1 MKGEPQ
7 ISQMLVDSPHERGS
21 GSQSAAT
28 APLQAASITNEPM
41 LGIDYGERRIGV
53 AVANGALA
61 VPLAVIEHI
70 NRAEDLERVAAVARE
85 QSAACIVIG
94 LPLHMSGD
102 ESEQSRRARRFGS
115 ALARRLDVPVVY
127 ADERYTSVRASEA
140 LHAVPATRA
149 RKRGVKVFLD
159 DVAAAMIL
167 QGYIDAASPKSR
179 TVAQPQ

>member
-1 MKGEPQ
+1 
-7 ISQMLVDSPHERGS
+7 
-21 GSQSAAT
+21 
-28 APLQAASITNEPM
+28 M

-61 VPLAVIEHI
+61 VPLAVIEHT

-85 QSAACIVIG
+85 QSATCIVIG

-140 LHAVPATRA
+140 VHAVPATRA
-149 RKRGVKVFLD
+149 RKRGVKVHLD

-167 QGYIDAASPKSR
+167 QGYIDAASSKSR